1 MPAPA
6 HTRKVLILRVFLI
19 LLLRKIQF
27 PLCRFRGSRLNN
39 YPTIALYDR
48 RSRPSRKGAQ
58 IFCCDYAN
66 SLDHPH
72 KLGYTASHKRHG
84 RESFLRIGQG
94 FDAHRLLQGRKLILG
109 GEEIDYP
116 KGLEGHSDADVLTHA
131 VIDAILGAAGLG
143 DIGMHFPDS
152 DPAYKGAS
160 SISMLEVVSGKIR
173 TMGFRISNLDATVFA
188 EYPKIGPYRE
198 AISDNLARA
207 TGIAMNRINVKAT
220 TTERLGFTGRG
231 EGIAA
236 SAVAL
241 LEEIPIHEAQD

>member
-1 MPAPA
+1 MPI
-6 HTRKVLILRVFLI
+6 VLISPKSWAT
-19 LLLRKIQF
+19 LLLTN
-27 PLCRFRGSRLNN
+27 G
-39 YPTIALYDR
+39 TV
-48 RSRPSRKGAQ
+48 G
-58 IFCCDYAN
+58 
-66 SLDHPH
+66 
-72 KLGYTASHKRHG
+72 
-84 RESFLRIGQG
+84 ESFLRIGQG
-94 FDAHRLLQGRKLILG
+94 FDAHRLLKGRKLILG

-116 KGLEGHSDADVLTHA
+116 KGLEGYSDADVLTHA

-236 SAVAL
+236 SAIAL

>member
-1 MPAPA
+1 
-6 HTRKVLILRVFLI
+6 
-19 LLLRKIQF
+19 
-27 PLCRFRGSRLNN
+27 
-39 YPTIALYDR
+39 
-48 RSRPSRKGAQ
+48 
-58 IFCCDYAN
+58 
-66 SLDHPH
+66 
-72 KLGYTASHKRHG
+72 
-84 RESFLRIGQG
+84 
-94 FDAHRLLQGRKLILG
+94 
-109 GEEIDYP
+109 
-116 KGLEGHSDADVLTHA
+116 
-131 VIDAILGAAGLG
+131 
-143 DIGMHFPDS
+143 MHFPDS

-236 SAVAL
+236 SAIAL